1 MALDD
6 YIELTKSLGRK
17 SGVWETFG
25 LPVYENN
32 GVRSTD
38 KSKVV
43 CKLCNVHLKYNGNT
57 TDMQKHIDKHHMS
70 VSSSSCTA
78 TSDTDSEAEK
88 VTINASQRRTVSG
101 QLRLTELN
109 STKYSFDSQRAKTLN
124 RKVEVFIAKDL
135 RPLSIVD
142 NLHFHEFVTAFD
154 PRYSL
159 PTRIH
164 FLR

>member
-43 CKLCNVHLKYNGNT
+43 CKLCNAHLKYNGNT
-57 TDMQKHIDKHHMS
+57 TNMQKHIDRHHMS
-70 VSSSSCTA
+70 VSSSSRSV

-88 VTINASQRRTVSG
+88 IDASQRRTVSG

-124 RKVEVFIAKDL
+124 RKNWSVCC
-135 RPLSIVD
+135 
-142 NLHFHEFVTAFD
+142 
-154 PRYSL
+154 
-159 PTRIH
+159 
-164 FLR
+164 

>member
-1 MALDD
+1 M
-6 YIELTKSLGRK
+6 
-17 SGVWETFG
+17 
-25 LPVYENN
+25 PVYENN
-32 GVRSTD
+32 GERSTD

-43 CKLCNVHLKYNGNT
+43 CKLCNVHLKYNGNNT
-57 TDMQKHIDKHHMS
+57 NMQKHIDKHHMS

-78 TSDTDSEAEK
+78 TTCSDTDSKAEK

-124 RKVEVFIAKDL
+124 RKIGVFIAKDL

-142 NLHFHEFVTAFD
+142 NLNFHEFVTEFD
-154 PRYSL
+154 PRYS
-159 PTRIH
+159 
-164 FLR
+164 